1 MLGTATSSNAAAQS
15 KVVDNSNALA
25 TSALSYATEKLK
37 GENAAKSEQLKA
49 ESNERIETMKQ
60 ATMQKAIENN
70 INPYQTSSS
79 KDNKTDKDNSDT
91 DQPKKDQPKKDQ
103 PKKDQPK
110 ENQPKGDDNQHSS
123 QPVDTSDWDDFFDD
137 VNIDEFGLTDVSPSE
152 ANKYK
157 CVIAM
162 AAACNDSRYKS
173 FKEFQRLQNKWK
185 EQKKKK
191 KLTNE
196 DLMALALRAG
206 AFMHKNGITTKEIT
220 AYSNTLLEKHNLD
233 EE

>member
-1 MLGTATSSNAAAQS
+1 MDPL
-15 KVVDNSNALA
+15 
-25 TSALSYATEKLK
+25 
-37 GENAAKSEQLKA
+37 
-49 ESNERIETMKQ
+49 
-60 ATMQKAIENN
+60 
-70 INPYQTSSS
+70 SSS
-79 KDNKTDKDNSDT
+79 GLKVFDSA
-91 DQPKKDQPKKDQ
+91 
-103 PKKDQPK
+103 
-110 ENQPKGDDNQHSS
+110 SS
-123 QPVDTSDWDDFFDD
+123 R
-137 VNIDEFGLTDVSPSE
+137 
-152 ANKYK
+152 
-157 CVIAM
+157 VIIPLK
-162 AAACNDSRYKS
+162 YKS